1 MKPQT
6 RHITILAPLGHC
18 ADEPAAHPPRRRAA
32 SVLHCICHYHFQE
45 ITTMTTDKKN
55 TPSDKERFEL
65 ILWNIEML
73 DSRRT
78 SVANRA
84 AIVLSAD
91 ALLLAAATFLL
102 DKTLTSIAQYNTV
115 ERIVLALSLGASM
128 ALLVLS
134 IGFATAG
141 IANVWKTSRQMLG
154 SLASDMPQR
163 LFFHPTDTVKTFR
176 GFKAFQESFN
186 TTNKEEMATFAL
198 AELWT
203 VINQHYTRY
212 QVLRRTIKL
221 LILSIIPF
229 FVAVIIV
236 LVKYS

>member
-1 MKPQT
+1 
-6 RHITILAPLGHC
+6 
-18 ADEPAAHPPRRRAA
+18 
-32 SVLHCICHYHFQE
+32 
-45 ITTMTTDKKN
+45 MTTDKMN
-55 TPSDKERFEL
+55 APSDKERFEL
-65 ILWNIEML
+65 ILWNIETL

-141 IANVWKTSRQMLG
+141 IANVCGVPPKSC
-154 SLASDMPQR
+154 
-163 LFFHPTDTVKTFR
+163 
-176 GFKAFQESFN
+176 
-186 TTNKEEMATFAL
+186 TT
-198 AELWT
+198 
-203 VINQHYTRY
+203 
-212 QVLRRTIKL
+212 
-221 LILSIIPF
+221 
-229 FVAVIIV
+229 
-236 LVKYS
+236 

>member
-1 MKPQT
+1 
-6 RHITILAPLGHC
+6 
-18 ADEPAAHPPRRRAA
+18 
-32 SVLHCICHYHFQE
+32 
-45 ITTMTTDKKN
+45 
-55 TPSDKERFEL
+55 
-65 ILWNIEML
+65 
-73 DSRRT
+73 
-78 SVANRA
+78 
-84 AIVLSAD
+84 
-91 ALLLAAATFLL
+91 
-102 DKTLTSIAQYNTV
+102 
-115 ERIVLALSLGASM
+115 M

-163 LFFHPTDTVKTFR
+163 LFFHPTDTVKAFR
-176 GFKAFQESFN
+176 GFKSSEESFN
-186 TTNKEEMATFAL
+186 TTNEEEMATFAL

-221 LILSIIPF
+221 LILSIMPF

-236 LVKYS
+236 LVRYF